1 MSDQWLSIVEYARTY
16 NVSDMTIRRR
26 IKTGKL
32 HAILREGKYY
42 IPVREDGKI
51 QSSAPAPKSMSSEPV
66 LMKAHPTPARS
77 YHESP
82 STAPA
87 PMQSMPMPKP
97 QIEKAGIVPKQ
108 VSASLQKTPTTLVET
123 GPLLSFCES
132 ALKKLTESEAR
143 LESSY
148 KAKVLQL
155 EAQLKTKDLEISHL
169 YQQLEDLQV
178 LVKILEKK

>member
-1 MSDQWLSIVEYARTY
+1 MSEQWLSIVEYARTY

-42 IPVREDGKI
+42 IPVREEGVSKTKPPM
-51 QSSAPAPKSMSSEPV
+51 PAPVSKSASTEPV

-77 YHESP
+77 YHEVSH
-82 STAPA
+82 AHIPA
-87 PMQSMPMPKP
+87 PVTKP
-97 QIEKAGIVPKQ
+97 NPEKPGIVPTQ
-108 VSASLQKTPTTLVET
+108 VRAQIQQAPTTLVET

-143 LESSY
+143 LESGY
-148 KAKVLQL
+148 KSKVLQL